1 MGGLVPEYDLVRFH
15 PLGENT
21 LDEKHTLGRQK
32 ENVLLENTL
41 LESTLSKN
49 SLPENTLSEFT
60 LSGYLLSE
68 HELLERKQARKCS
81 KDTQVAGYAWFEKV
95 WAG

>member
-1 MGGLVPEYDLVRFH
+1 MAIVSQYNYRIDSIERISKHNHVRDA
-15 PLGENT
+15 T
-21 LDEKHTLGRQK
+21 
-32 ENVLLENTL
+32 LLENTL

-60 LSGYLLSE
+60 LLGYLLSE